1 MSDLDVASHYNLPSE
16 YPAEWP
22 AALDEGDASDEEP
35 LERTKSRPRKS
46 RYFALERNPS
56 DWRNGYGSRRG
67 KDTRENAQNDE
78 PDPLG
83 RGDSVL
89 RLLKQK
95 GIRLE
100 EEGGK

>member
-16 YPAEWP
+16 FPEEWP

-35 LERTKSRPRKS
+35 LERSKSRPRKS
-46 RYFALERNPS
+46 RYFALERTPS
-56 DWRNGYGSRRG
+56 EWRSGYGSQRRG

-83 RGDSVL
+83 
-89 RLLKQK
+89 
-95 GIRLE
+95 
-100 EEGGK
+100 GGG